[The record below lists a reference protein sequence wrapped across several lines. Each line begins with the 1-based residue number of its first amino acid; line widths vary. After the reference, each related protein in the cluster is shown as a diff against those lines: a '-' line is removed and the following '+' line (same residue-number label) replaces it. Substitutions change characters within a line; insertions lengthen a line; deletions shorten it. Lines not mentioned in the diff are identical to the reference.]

1 MASRPATGSI
11 RGLVAAAVLWS
22 FLASCGGSGGSTG
35 GAPPP
40 GGSTGGGGG
49 TGAGP
54 PLPEIVDESG
64 VPESSGA
71 DRIAFTGA
79 TVVTLAAAGVLE
91 STTVVVEGGRIA
103 AIVPDSG
110 FTAAPGTELVDANG
124 RWLLPG
130 LVDSHVH
137 MVTNGE
143 DDLML
148 YLAAGVTAVRVMW
161 GNDVYLGWREEI
173 AAGTREGPR
182 LYVASPGVDGPGAF
196 WPGSIVASNEVEA
209 RMAVDDLAARGFDAI
224 KVYNNLGSS
233 AYVAI
238 ANEAE
243 SIGIPFVGHVP
254 FAVGAEAAL
263 ADGRI
268 RSIEHFT
275 RFVSEVTTGNSWGTP
290 LDEDGAN
297 AIAES
302 LFLAGTWNVP
312 TLVVQLRTADQVPA
326 LEAHPVMDWVSP
338 GMRAFL
344 RDPSTQPPAAG
355 AASDPASRLALV
367 RLLHE
372 RGVRLAIG
380 TDTGIRYVFPG
391 FSVHEELRNFVAAGL
406 SPEAAIRAATVSAW
420 ALLGAAGEGGTVEVG
435 KRADL
440 LLLAAD
446 PLADVDNLLRRVG
459 VMASG
464 RWYAQS
470 RLMSL
475 VQE

>member
-1 MASRPATGSI
+1 MI
-11 RGLVAAAVLWS
+11 RKRFSAALLGLLIT
-22 FLASCGGSGGSTG
+22 SCGGNGNGTGDQPPTG
-35 GAPPP
+35 GD
-40 GGSTGGGGG
+40 GGNGGIA
-49 TGAGP
+49 AGP

-64 VPESSGA
+64 VPETSDAG
-71 DRIAFTGA
+71 RIAFTGA
-79 TVVTLAAAGVLE
+79 TVVTLGPAGVLD
-91 STTVVVEGGRIA
+91 STTVVVEDGRIA
-103 AIVPDSG
+103 AIVPDVQFS
-110 FTAAPGTELVDANG
+110 AAPGTELIDAAG

-130 LVDSHVH
+130 LVDCHVH

-143 DDLML
+143 SDLML

-161 GNDVYLGWREEI
+161 GNDVYLGWRDEI
-173 AAGTREGPR
+173 AAGTRAGPQ
-182 LYVASPGVDGPGAF
+182 LYVASPGIDGPGAF
-196 WPGSIVASNEVEA
+196 WPGSIIASDEVEA
-209 RMAVDDLAARGFDAI
+209 RTAVDDLAARGFDAI
-224 KVYNNLGSS
+224 KIYNNLGSS

-290 LDEDGAN
+290 LDDGGAN

-302 LFLAGTWNVP
+302 LFLAGIWNVP
-312 TLVVQLRTADQVPA
+312 TLVVQLRTANEVPA
-326 LEAHPVMDWVSP
+326 LDAHPVMSWVSP

-344 RDPSTQPPAAG
+344 RDPATQPPAAG
-355 AASDPASRLALV
+355 AASDPASRRSLV

-372 RGVRLAIG
+372 RGVRLAVG

-391 FSVHEELRNFVAAGL
+391 FSIHEELRNFVAAGL
-406 SPEAAIRAATVSAW
+406 SPEDAIRAATLSGW
-420 ALLGAAGEGGTVEVG
+420 ALLGAAGEGGTIEVG

-446 PLADVDNLLRRVG
+446 PLADLDNLLRRVG
-459 VMASG
+459 VMANG

-475 VQE
+475 VQQ

>member
-1 MASRPATGSI
+1 MC
-11 RGLVAAAVLWS
+11 LL
-22 FLASCGGSGGSTG
+22 LASCGGSGDGTDRDQ
-35 GAPPP
+35 PP
-40 GGSTGGGGG
+40 GGGADGGFA
-49 TGAGP
+49 AGP

-64 VPESSGA
+64 VPPTSNAS
-71 DRIAFTGA
+71 RIAFTGA
-79 TVVTLAAAGVLE
+79 SVVTLGPAGVLE
-91 STTVVVEGGRIA
+91 STTVVVEDGRIA
-103 AIVPDSG
+103 AILPDAQFS
-110 FTAAPGTELVDANG
+110 AAPGTELLDASG

-137 MVTNGE
+137 MVTNGA

-161 GNDVYLGWREEI
+161 GNDVYLDWRDEI
-173 AAGTREGPR
+173 AAGTREGPH
-182 LYVASPGVDGPGAF
+182 LYVASPGVDGANAF
-196 WPGSIVASNEVEA
+196 WPGSIAVTGEVEA
-209 RMAVDDLAARGFDAI
+209 RMAVDELAARGFDAI

-233 AYVAI
+233 AYFAL

-254 FAVGAEAAL
+254 FAVGAAAAI

-275 RFVSEVTTGNSWGTP
+275 RFVSEVTTGNSWGSP
-290 LDEDGAN
+290 LDDAAAN
-297 AIAES
+297 ALAEG
-302 LFLAGTWNVP
+302 LFLGGTWNVP

-355 AASDPASRLALV
+355 SAADPASRLALV
-367 RLLHE
+367 KLFHD
-372 RGVRLAIG
+372 RGVRLAVG
-380 TDTGIRYVFPG
+380 TDVGLRYVFPG
-391 FSVHEELRNFVAAGL
+391 FSIHEELQNFVAAGL
-406 SPEAAIRAATVSAW
+406 SPEEALRAATVSAW
-420 ALLGAAGEGGTVEVG
+420 ALLGGPDEGGTIEVG

-446 PLADVDNLLRRVG
+446 PLADVDNLLQRVG
-459 VMASG
+459 VMAHG

-470 RLMSL
+470 HLLSR
-475 VQE
+475 VAE